1 MRNLLRRLIVASC
14 AGLALTTAAGAAL
27 AQTDQWNALFDR
39 IIRLEHEVRDM
50 KAGGAG
56 PLMAA
61 GQAPAGDAAYRLSA
75 VEEQLRQL
83 IGEVQNL
90 RRAQYEMELRLQQ
103 LDGRQKSGQLPP
115 TVFDRQPV
123 AQAQPPQATDTD
135 LSPSY
140 DLSQYDSQE
149 IAGLGAETDVSIEVH
164 RAPGPQV
171 LGTITANQLHGQG
184 QVAQPGLGDQQSA
197 TLVPEA
203 VERAPLDGTQVP
215 QTGGSAEGL
224 YQGAYESLLGRR
236 FGAAEANFKLF
247 IDRHGDH
254 PLAGDAQYWLGE
266 TYYTQ
271 GDYKQAAQAFLKGYR
286 AYPQGRK
293 APDSLF
299 KLALSLQQL
308 GQKPQACSAFA
319 EVAKEYPTAAT
330 IRNEAIKEMKRAG
343 C

>member
-1 MRNLLRRLIVASC
+1 MRNPIRRLIIAGC
-14 AGLALTTAAGAAL
+14 AGLALTTMAGAAA

-39 IIRLEHEVRDM
+39 IIRLEHEVRDL

-56 PLMAA
+56 PLMTA
-61 GQAPAGDAAYRLSA
+61 GQAATGDAAYRLTA

-90 RRAQYEMELRLQQ
+90 RRAQYEIELRLQQ
-103 LDGRQKSGQLPP
+103 LDGRQKSGQLPQ
-115 TVFDRQPV
+115 TVFDQQPL
-123 AQAQPPQATDTD
+123 AQAQRPQAADGD
-135 LSPSY
+135 MAASY
-140 DLSQYDSQE
+140 DLSQYDTRE
-149 IAGLGAETDVSIEVH
+149 IAGLGAENDVSVEIQ

-171 LGTITANQLHGQG
+171 LGTITADQLYGQG
-184 QVAQPGLGDQQSA
+184 QVAQPGLNEQQNA
-197 TLVPEA
+197 TLLPEA
-203 VERAPLDGTQVP
+203 VEQAPLDDTLVP

-286 AYPQGRK
+286 TYPKGRK

-319 EVAKEYPTAAT
+319 EVAKEYPTAAN